1 MAANA
6 DRVIR
11 KFCAGTDKTATAGK
25 LINHFIL
32 NGYGRAR
39 ARYWVNE
46 YVDIGLLQIVDKDEH
61 GEPLL
66 TCLWW

>member
-1 MAANA
+1 MAANP

-11 KFCAGTDKTATAGK
+11 KFAAGTDKTTTAGK

-39 ARYWVNE
+39 ANHWVRE
-46 YVDIGLLQIVDKDEH
+46 YIDIGLLQPCGKDDN
-61 GEPLL
+61 GNPLY
-66 TCLWW
+66 TCIWW